1 MGGSASRSQ
10 ARRRLEEL
18 RREIREADHAY
29 YVLDRP
35 SLTDAQYDERYREL
49 TRLEASWPEFDDPG
63 SPTRRVPG
71 AVAEGF
77 ESFEH
82 PTPMLS
88 LNNVTSE
95 EDFGEWVDALD
106 RFLKDEEERAYSIEP
121 KIDGV
126 SLELVYRDG
135 LLETAAT
142 RGDGFRGEDV
152 TTNARTIRSIPPRL
166 HGDDAPPLL
175 VVRGEAYIR
184 KSDFEQLNR
193 QLEEDGAEPFANP
206 RNLCAGSLR
215 QLDPAIPANRP
226 IRYFAYALGARADA
240 PGAEGGA
247 VVDSQTR
254 LLERL
259 RAFGLPTVSESRR
272 VEERAGVAAAYA
284 DLLAKRDALPYE
296 IDGMVAKVDDAELQE
311 RLGTRNRSPRWAVA
325 WKFPPQRAATRLL
338 RVVWSVGRT
347 GTITPRADLEP
358 VRLAGVT
365 VSSATLHNV
374 DELGRLGLR
383 EGDPVVVE
391 RAGDVI
397 PRVVE
402 VEEAKRSG
410 SEREIVVPETCPVCD
425 TPVERVEGRVA
436 IRCPNFAC
444 PAQIVRH
451 LQHFASR
458 LGLDIRGL
466 GEKQTQQLWDAG
478 LVKDAA
484 DLFRLRPEDLEGLE
498 RWGAKSAKN
507 LVEQID
513 QARTRPLHRFLYAL
527 GIPEVGERGAKIL
540 ARTFSTLDGVLEADR
555 EHLLEIDEVGETMAD
570 AVLHWFAD
578 ERNADMLARM
588 REAGVDPEPAEAA
601 GAGAF
606 EGLTVVFTGKLETL
620 SRSEAK
626 ERVEALGGR
635 AGSSISSRTDLVVL
649 GPGAGGKQKKAEELG
664 VETIDEEEFLRRA
677 GA

>member
-1 MGGSASRSQ
+1 MAGNTSRSQ
-10 ARRRLEEL
+10 AHSRLEEL
-18 RREIREADHAY
+18 RRLIREADHAY

-35 SLTDAQYDERYREL
+35 SLTDSRYDELYREL
-49 TRLEASWPEFDDPG
+49 VALEAAWPDLDDPG
-63 SPTRRVPG
+63 SPTKRVPG

-88 LNNVTSE
+88 LNNVASG
-95 EDFGEWVDALD
+95 EDFAEWVDSLD
-106 RFLKDEEERAYSIEP
+106 RYLQDEDERSYNIEP

-152 TTNARTIRSIPPRL
+152 TTNARTIRSIPHRL
-166 HGDDAPPLL
+166 HGDAPPPLL
-175 VVRGEAYIR
+175 VVRGEAYIG
-184 KSDFEQLNR
+184 KADFEALNR
-193 QLEEDGAEPFANP
+193 QLEEDGREPFANP

-215 QLDPAIPANRP
+215 QLDPAIPAGRP
-226 IRYFAYALGARADA
+226 IRYFAYALGARDGVAF
-240 PGAEGGA
+240 E
-247 VVDSQTR
+247 SQSG

-259 RAFGLPTVSESRR
+259 RDLGLPTPTHSRPVR
-272 VEERAGVAAAYA
+272 GRDEVAAAYA
-284 DLLAKRDALPYE
+284 DLVAQRDTLPYE
-296 IDGMVAKVDDAELQE
+296 IDGMVVKVEDAALQD

-338 RVVWSVGRT
+338 RVDWSVGRT

-374 DELGRLGLR
+374 DELERLGLR
-383 EGDPVVVE
+383 EGDHVVVE

-402 VEEAKRSG
+402 VDESKRSG
-410 SEREIVVPETCPVCD
+410 SERAVEVPETCPVCD

-436 IRCPNFAC
+436 IRCPNFTC

-458 LGLDIRGL
+458 LGMDIRGL

-484 DLFRLRPEDLEGLE
+484 DVFRLRAEDLEALE
-498 RWGAKSAKN
+498 RWGAKSAAN

-513 QARTRPLHRFLYAL
+513 QARARPLHRFLYAL

-540 ARTFSTLDGVLEADR
+540 ARAFSTLDGVLAADR

-570 AVLHWFAD
+570 AVLTWFAD

-588 REAGVDPEPAEAA
+588 RADGMEPAPAEAA

-606 EGLTVVFTGKLETL
+606 EGLIVVFTGKLEAL

-626 ERVEALGGR
+626 ERVEAQGGR
-635 AGSSISSRTDLVVL
+635 AGSSISKRTDLVVI
-649 GPGAGGKQKKAEELG
+649 GPGAGSKKKKAEELG
-664 VETIDEEEFLRRA
+664 IETIDEQEFLRRA
-677 GA
+677 GG

>member
-1 MGGSASRSQ
+1 MQGKASRSQ
-10 ARRRLEEL
+10 ARSRLEEL
-18 RREIREADHAY
+18 RGVIREADHAY

-35 SLTDAQYDERYREL
+35 SLTDTQYDELYREL
-49 TRLEASWPEFDDPG
+49 VSLEAAWPDLDDPG
-63 SPTRRVPG
+63 SPTKRVPG

-77 ESFEH
+77 RSIAH

-88 LNNVTSE
+88 LNNVTSQE
-95 EDFGEWVDALD
+95 EFGEWVDALD
-106 RFLKDEEERAYSIEP
+106 RYLQDENERAYSIEP

-142 RGDGFRGEDV
+142 RGDGFHGEDV
-152 TTNARTIRSIPPRL
+152 TTNARTIRAIPHRL
-166 HGDDAPPLL
+166 RGDAPPPVL

-184 KSDFEQLNR
+184 KADFEALNR
-193 QLEEDGAEPFANP
+193 QLEQDGGEPFANP

-215 QLDPAIPANRP
+215 QLDPAVPAGRP
-226 IRYFAYALGARADA
+226 IRYFAYALGAT
-240 PGAEGGA
+240 EGIELDG
-247 VVDSQTR
+247 QTR

-259 RAFGLPTVSESRR
+259 RSWGLPTVAQNER
-272 VEERAGVAAAYA
+272 VLGREPVAAAYA
-284 DLLAKRDALPYE
+284 DLLARRDALAYE
-296 IDGMVAKVDDAELQE
+296 LDGMVIKVDDALLQD

-374 DELGRLGLR
+374 DELERLGLR
-383 EGDPVVVE
+383 EGDHVVVE

-397 PRVVE
+397 PQVVE
-402 VEEAKRSG
+402 VEARTRAG
-410 SEREIVVPETCPVCD
+410 SERAIVVPPTCPVCD

-478 LVKDAA
+478 LVHDAA
-484 DLFRLRPEDLEGLE
+484 DLFGLCAEDLAGLE
-498 RWGAKSAKN
+498 RWGAKSAAN
-507 LVEQID
+507 LLEQID

-540 ARTFSTLDGVLEADR
+540 ARAFATLDGVLAADR
-555 EHLLEIDEVGETMAD
+555 EHLLEVDEIGETMAD
-570 AVLHWFAD
+570 AVLHWFAE
-578 ERNADMLARM
+578 ERNAAMLTRM
-588 REAGVDPEPAEAA
+588 RAAGVEPEPAEAA
-601 GAGAF
+601 RAGAF
-606 EGLTVVFTGKLETL
+606 EGLTVVFTGKLEAL

-626 ERVEALGGR
+626 ERVEAQGGR

-649 GPGAGGKQKKAEELG
+649 GPGAGSKQKKAEALG
-664 VETIDEEEFLRRA
+664 IETIDEEEFLRRA
-677 GA
+677 GR

>member
-1 MGGSASRSQ
+1 MAGEPSRPE
-10 ARRRLEEL
+10 ARSRVEEL
-18 RREIREADHAY
+18 RRLIREADHAY

-35 SLTDAQYDERYREL
+35 SLTDTRYDELYREL
-49 TRLEASWPEFDDPG
+49 VSLEAQWPDLDDPG
-63 SPTRRVPG
+63 SPTKRVPG

-88 LNNVTSE
+88 MNNVASDG
-95 EDFGEWVDALD
+95 DFAEWVDTLD
-106 RFLKDEEERAYSIEP
+106 RYLQDEEDRAYAVEP

-126 SLELVYRDG
+126 GLELVYRDG

-142 RGDGFRGEDV
+142 RGDGFSGENV
-152 TTNARTIRSIPPRL
+152 TTNARTIRSIPHRL
-166 HGDDAPPLL
+166 HTDTPPPLL
-175 VVRGEAYIR
+175 VVRGEAYMR
-184 KSDFEQLNR
+184 KSDFAALNR
-193 QLEEDGAEPFANP
+193 QLEDDGREPFANP

-215 QLDPAIPANRP
+215 QLDPAIPAGRP
-226 IRYFAYALGARADA
+226 IRYFAYAVGARE
-240 PGAEGGA
+240 GAECG
-247 VVDSQTR
+247 SQTE
-254 LLERL
+254 LLEHL
-259 RAFGLPTVSESRR
+259 RELGLPTPTHSQR
-272 VEERAGVAAAYA
+272 VEGREAVAAVYA
-284 DLLAKRDALPYE
+284 ELVEQRDALPYE
-296 IDGMVAKVDDAELQE
+296 IDGMVVKVDATELQD

-325 WKFPPQRAATRLL
+325 WKFPPQRASTRLV
-338 RVVWSVGRT
+338 RVAWSVGRT

-374 DELGRLGLR
+374 DELERLGLR
-383 EGDPVVVE
+383 EGDHVVVE

-397 PRVVE
+397 PKVVQVDE
-402 VEEAKRSG
+402 TKRSG
-410 SEREIVVPETCPVCD
+410 SERPIVVPETCPACD
-425 TPVERVEGRVA
+425 TPVERIEGRVA

-458 LGLDIRGL
+458 LALDIRGL
-466 GEKQTQQLWDAG
+466 GEKQTQQLWDAD
-478 LVKDAA
+478 LLRDAG
-484 DLFRLRPEDLEGLE
+484 DLFKLRVEDLAPLD
-498 RWGAKSAKN
+498 RWGEKSAKN

-513 QARTRPLHRFLYAL
+513 QARRRPLNRFLYAL

-540 ARTFSTLDGVLEADR
+540 ARSFSTLDGVLAADR

-570 AVLHWFAD
+570 AVLQWFAD
-578 ERNADMLARM
+578 ERNAEMLARM
-588 REAGVDPEPAEAA
+588 RDAGVDPEPVEAA

-606 EGLTVVFTGKLETL
+606 DGMIVVFTGKLEAM

-649 GPGAGGKQKKAEELG
+649 GPGAGSKKKKAEALG
-664 VETIDEEEFLRRA
+664 IETIDEEEFLRRV